1 MFNQNKPLFT
11 ILDNDDYK
19 PLPSYSSNPIIPAY
33 NLNMPPRF
41 VTSYTNAEFP
51 QNAPSFNTFS
61 NTFSYKHINPIGYK
75 DNHAGT
81 YIPPLNAQ
89 ELDSSIYNNGRR
101 RRRPV
106 LTKNI
111 IIRSRREKRKQR
123 HDEKKEEKKKEEKK
137 KEEDEKK
144 KDEEKKKK
152 EAYRYVVD
160 GGDDKKCTDCKEC
173 KECKDII
180 KKERNVWIIVLL
192 FFNLP
197 AALTLISLL
206 LFRLIV
212 YSKIESRHIWYQIL
226 KIIALIAIYSNL

>member
-61 NTFSYKHINPIGYK
+61 NAFTYKHINPIGYK

-123 HDEKKEEKKKEEKK
+123 HDEKKEEYKKKKEEDEKK

-144 KDEEKKKK
+144 KEEDEKKKE
-152 EAYRYVVD
+152 EAYRYIMPELNC
-160 GGDDKKCTDCKEC
+160 KDCKDC

-192 FFNLP
+192 F
-197 AALTLISLL
+197 LIL
-206 LFRLIV
+206 LFSIV
-212 YSKIESRHIWYQIL
+212 LYLSHQNI
-226 KIIALIAIYSNL
+226 

>member
-1 MFNQNKPLFT
+1 MFSQNKPLFT

-19 PLPSYSSNPIIPAY
+19 PLTSYSSNPIIPAY

-41 VTSYTNAEFP
+41 VTSYTNTEFP

-61 NTFSYKHINPIGYK
+61 NAFTYKHINPIGYTN
-75 DNHAGT
+75 NHAGT

-111 IIRSRREKRKQR
+111 IIRSRHEKRKQR
-123 HDEKKEEKKKEEKK
+123 HAEKKEEKKKEEEEKK
-137 KEEDEKK
+137 KEEEKNK
-144 KDEEKKKK
+144 KEEEKKK
-152 EAYRYVVD
+152 ESYRYQLD
-160 GGDDKKCTDCKEC
+160 EKCEKCEDCK

-192 FFNLP
+192 F
-197 AALTLISLL
+197 
-206 LFRLIV
+206 LIV
-212 YSKIESRHIWYQIL
+212 LFSIVLYLSHQNI
-226 KIIALIAIYSNL
+226 